1 MNVSLN
7 DIKDIERELN
17 IELTNEQRDGVL
29 KGYQRIV
36 MDRAES
42 WSAIIE
48 NLIKEYERNK

>member
-7 DIKDIERELN
+7 DIKEIETQLN
-17 IELTNEQRDGVL
+17 IQLTNEQRDSVL

-48 NLIKEYERNK
+48 NLIKEYERN

>member
-7 DIKDIERELN
+7 DIKEIETQLN
-17 IELTNEQRDGVL
+17 IQLTNEQRDSVL

-48 NLIKEYERNK
+48 NLIKEYERD